1 MSYEYMA
8 AAFGIWVFFA
18 SAIVYAYLSILIRM
32 MYESIVV
39 YAMDERMT
47 TMTDGAPLRCLQT
60 IPCVPSLATVEL
72 SRQPEAK

>member
-47 TMTDGAPLRCLQT
+47 TMTDGAPLR
-60 IPCVPSLATVEL
+60 
-72 SRQPEAK
+72 